1 MLKGRKF
8 LFILLLGLC
17 SMLVLISVSIP
28 IDFTTRVQVP
38 FALDKTL
45 QLFTDPQQQQ
55 KWFAS
60 TPDRQLIIN
69 KAIPGDIL
77 LTLAIDDD
85 QQDYDLRV
93 TRESPAQQTSS
104 ISLTLTKT
112 LWKRFIEYDPLDAAL
127 IRSLHNLES
136 VTNNTEK
143 FYGFPI
149 RQVQSADSLFLYAST
164 VIDPGHPT
172 EGARLLFDTLLQFA
186 KAQGLAVS
194 NRKIFSS
201 QLLSNTELRIFAG
214 IAIAVPITIPATAG
228 ITLKQMSA
236 GKKVLLLDYKGPY
249 NKIASAY
256 KALEQYK
263 KDNQL
268 ANLDIPYEVWEDE
281 APEHQDD
288 PVHLNIYNPVY

>member
-1 MLKGRKF
+1 
-8 LFILLLGLC
+8 
-17 SMLVLISVSIP
+17 MLVLISVSIP

-45 QLFTDPQQQQ
+45 QLFTDLQQQQ

-77 LTLAIDDD
+77 LTLAIDED
-85 QQDYDLRV
+85 QQDYDLRI
-93 TRESPAQQTSS
+93 TRESQAQQTTT
-104 ISLTLTKT
+104 ISLTITKT
-112 LWKRFIEYDPLDAAL
+112 IWKRFIEHDPLDAAL
-127 IRSLHNLES
+127 IKSLYDLQS

-172 EGARLLFDTLLQFA
+172 EGARLLFDTLLHFA
-186 KAQGLAVS
+186 KAQSLPVS

-201 QLLSNTELRIFAG
+201 QQVSVNELRIFAG
-214 IAIAVPITIPATAG
+214 IAIAVPITIPVTTG

-236 GKKVLLLDYKGPY
+236 GKKVLMLDYKGPY
-249 NKIASAY
+249 REIFKAY
-256 KALEQYK
+256 KALDQYK
-263 KDNQL
+263 RDNQL
-268 ANLDIPYEVWEDE
+268 ANLDLPYEVWDDYTAPAGLDE
-281 APEHQDD
+281 
-288 PVHLNIYNPVY
+288 PVHLSIYNPVY